1 MVGLHCWSSK
11 WVFPSGGGVDFSSGF
26 YHHDA
31 TLLSVLATPFLWS
44 KGKEMAVKSD
54 VVNGEKDEVS

>member
-11 WVFPSGGGVDFSSGF
+11 WVFPSGGGVDFWSGF

-31 TLLSVLATPFLWS
+31 TLLSVVATPFCGRKAKKWQ
-44 KGKEMAVKSD
+44 
-54 VVNGEKDEVS
+54 